1 MAKSMRETG
10 NAKALQGRETKARLI
25 AKARGLFATHGF
37 AGTRFDSIGADL
49 GKTAGVMYHHFSD
62 KRELFRE
69 VVLQCHSEIAVKVAA
84 SAEAGKDPLDGI
96 LRGCKS
102 FIAEVVSE
110 EYFRIMLIDSV
121 SVLGWADWKAIDSE
135 FSERELALGLREA
148 QDRGMI
154 AADVPAAALARFLS
168 GGTNEL
174 ALWLHHEP
182 NRESGKKQAETA
194 LHHVV
199 EALRGGSQLRKSNR
213 KPIKKRKP

>member
-1 MAKSMRETG
+1 MAKGIRETG

-25 AKARGLFATHGF
+25 AKARDLFAAHGF
-37 AGTRFDSIGADL
+37 SGTRFDSIGADL
-49 GKTAGVMYHHFSD
+49 GKTARRHVSSLQRQAGVVPGGCPPMPFRNRRKGGR
-62 KRELFRE
+62 KRR
-69 VVLQCHSEIAVKVAA
+69 
-84 SAEAGKDPLDGI
+84 GRKDPLDGI

-182 NRESGKKQAETA
+182 NRESGKKQAEAA
-194 LHHVV
+194 LRHVV
-199 EALRGGSQLRKSNR
+199 EALRADSQLRKSNL